1 MHKRNV
7 LRQIKQHNQTKEQ
20 DQLIVRRVA
29 EIAETRQVKRAQV
42 ALAWLLQ
49 KESVVAPIIGA
60 TKESHLLDALPAIE
74 LKLSTEE
81 VAYLEEP
88 YLPHAVVGAN

>member
-1 MHKRNV
+1 MTRDWDAQTKRFATDKTA
-7 LRQIKQHNQTKEQ
+7 QSKYDQTKEQ

-49 KESVVAPIIGA
+49 KNQSWHQSLGRQRKSFTGCFA
-60 TKESHLLDALPAIE
+60 SH
-74 LKLSTEE
+74 
-81 VAYLEEP
+81 
-88 YLPHAVVGAN
+88 

>member
-1 MHKRNV
+1 MTRDWDAQTKRFMTDKTA
-7 LRQIKQHNQTKEQ
+7 QSKYDQTKEQ

-49 KESVVAPIIGA
+49 KESSRGTNHWGDKRKSFTGCFA
-60 TKESHLLDALPAIE
+60 SH
-74 LKLSTEE
+74 
-81 VAYLEEP
+81 
-88 YLPHAVVGAN
+88 